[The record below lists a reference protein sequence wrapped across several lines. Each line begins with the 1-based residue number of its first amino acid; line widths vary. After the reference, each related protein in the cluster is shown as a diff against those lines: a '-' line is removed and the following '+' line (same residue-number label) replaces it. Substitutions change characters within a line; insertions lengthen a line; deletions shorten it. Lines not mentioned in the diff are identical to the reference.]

1 MKYFKT
7 KMIVLSLIL
16 IALWT
21 GIATANEP
29 VKYYTAA
36 IAVNTDPLTVKQL
49 ALDVKWVSVDKLE
62 NIISIFNIDVE
73 MSQALYKEN
82 ILNNDVI
89 KTKSGIYNV
98 KFIKE
103 FQGFWIYEVFEMY
116 KQPQQLL

>member
-1 MKYFKT
+1 MKYYKT

-21 GIATANEP
+21 SILTANEP

-49 ALDVKWVSVDKLE
+49 VLDVKWIDIDKLE
-62 NIISIFNIDVE
+62 NIISAFNINVE
-73 MSQALYKEN
+73 MSQSLYREN
-82 ILNNDVI
+82 ILNNDVVKI
-89 KTKSGIYNV
+89 EAGVYNV

-103 FQGFWIYEVFEMY
+103 FQGFWIFEVFEMY
-116 KQPQQLL
+116 KQPNQLL